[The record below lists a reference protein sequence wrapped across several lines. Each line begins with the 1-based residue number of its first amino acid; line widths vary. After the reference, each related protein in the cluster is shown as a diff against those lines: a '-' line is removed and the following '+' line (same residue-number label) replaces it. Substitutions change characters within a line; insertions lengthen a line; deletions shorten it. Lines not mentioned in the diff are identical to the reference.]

1 VENPIYFDYSHLH
14 VTYYVEIKN
23 MIKFKPRVINI
34 LVLLVSLFTTA
45 AFAENAKTFGNY
57 VIHYNA
63 FRSDTLTPEIAKAYS
78 LTRRNNRMVL
88 NITVQKKNGDVTKP
102 VKAQVSGFAS
112 NLTGQTKALEFQEIH
127 DGGAIYYLAQSQ
139 VSNRETLKFDITAT
153 PAGETLVAKLNF
165 KQQFFTD

>member
-1 VENPIYFDYSHLH
+1 M
-14 VTYYVEIKN
+14 T
-23 MIKFKPRVINI
+23 KFKPRVINI
-34 LVLLVSLFTTA
+34 LVLLVSFFTTT
-45 AFAENAKTFGNY
+45 AFAENAKSFGNY

-78 LTRRNNRMVL
+78 LTRRNNRMVV
-88 NITVQKKNGDVTKP
+88 NITVQQKDGDVTKP
-102 VKAQVSGFAS
+102 VKAKISGFAS
-112 NLTGQTKALEFQEIH
+112 NLTGQTKELEFKEIH
-127 DGGAIYYLAQSQ
+127 DGEAIYYLAQSQ